1 MALKDS
7 KDVRVFVAEGCR
19 MPNNPNIVKA
29 AEQIGDYLG
38 RHKYA
43 YLQGCNEDGLMGVTY
58 RAFIKNNNKA
68 KLVDMNVVYVDN
80 YHEDMVGEHIDCKCL
95 NTRLKVFADNT
106 DVIVVLPGAN
116 GTLHEFATFFEINR
130 MYPGA
135 YEIILVNID
144 GYYDD
149 LINFMRKAE
158 DENLCVKGEFDER
171 VRVVTSADEVCYLIK
186 TYKRRPVKERLVSRY
201 VPSKTRQ
208 RVECNGK

>member
-19 MPNNPNIVKA
+19 MPKNPNITKA

-43 YLQGCNEDGLMGVTY
+43 YLQGCNEEGLMGVTY
-58 RAFIKNNNKA
+58 KAFIKNSNKA
-68 KLVDMNVVYVDN
+68 KLVDLNVVYVDN
-80 YHEDMVGEHIDCKCL
+80 YREGMVGEHINSKCL

-106 DVIVVLPGAN
+106 DIIVVLPGAN
-116 GTLHEFATFFEINR
+116 GTLHEFATFFELNR

-144 GYYDD
+144 GYYDN
-149 LINFMRKAE
+149 LIKFIRKAE
-158 DENLCVKGEFDER
+158 REGLCVKGEFNER
-171 VRVVTSADEVCYLIK
+171 VRVVTSADEACYLIK
-186 TYKRRPVKERLVSRY
+186 TYKSRPVKERMVSGY
-201 VPSKTRQ
+201 VPSKLNQ
-208 RVECNGK
+208 KDEKNAK